1 MSNSLTRIVLLSDT
15 HGYLDDALLE
25 KMNWADE
32 VWHAGDIGDLS
43 LIDRIEKI
51 KPVRAVYGNIDNA
64 ELRLHHPLNQV
75 FNCQKIK
82 VVMTHIAGYPGRYSA
97 RVKEL
102 LDEHRPQLFICGH
115 SHILK
120 VMKDPKRG
128 HIHMNPGAA
137 GKHGFHQMRT
147 LLRFEINGDTLQNLA
162 VIELGKR
169 GALS

>member
-1 MSNSLTRIVLLSDT
+1 
-15 HGYLDDALLE
+15 
-25 KMNWADE
+25 MNWADE

>member
-1 MSNSLTRIVLLSDT
+1 
-15 HGYLDDALLE
+15 
-25 KMNWADE
+25 MNWADE

-64 ELRLHHPLNQV
+64 DLRLHHPLNQV